1 MATADATLLCIILVF
16 LAIFQLLL
24 IAGLPLGRFAWAG
37 RHEVLRTCQR
47 IGSALSIALY
57 LVFALLVL
65 ERAELTS
72 FIYSASFI
80 GVAVWVLTGY
90 STLSVIMNGISRSKS
105 ERLVM
110 TPVSLMLAGRCLVV
124 AIR

>member
-1 MATADATLLCIILVF
+1 MVTADATLLCIILVF

-24 IAGLPLGRFAWAG
+24 IAGLPLGQFVWGG
-37 RHEVLRTCQR
+37 RHEVLPTHLR

-72 FIYSASFI
+72 FISSASFI

-90 STLSVIMNGISRSKS
+90 FTLGVIMNGISRSRS

-110 TPVSLMLAGRCLVV
+110 TPVSLVLAGRCLVV